1 MTVLV
6 AHPQQA
12 PVVRAVADALP
23 LAAICN
29 PWRTRFGDLPVPV
42 HSDLRSLLAEHE
54 PEAVIVLRPYSGLES
69 DLVLCEER
77 QIRVL
82 CAGPVALP
90 PSPLRQWG
98 GQSRHTPVITQ
109 ALAQSRQP
117 AFGQPVYL
125 RRVAGGGG
133 ALLQS
138 WWSACQLLDE
148 AQALLGAPPIW
159 VQLAAVRAAAKHHLV
174 LTAAFANGAN
184 AHLVVS
190 PYYFSPSTDLTLL
203 GSGGLLF
210 ADTAT
215 NTPVAVHA
223 GGSRFY
229 QPASLYPEPAWIGA
243 FLTGQDPPVT
253 PSDAALHHRL
263 FAAIRQALRCGLPVP
278 VLP

>member
-6 AHPQQA
+6 AHPRQA

-29 PWRTRFGDLPVPV
+29 PWRTRFGTLPVPV
-42 HSDLRSLLAEHE
+42 HPDLRSLLTEHE
-54 PEAVIVLRPYSGLES
+54 PAAVIVLRPYSGLEA
-69 DLVLCEER
+69 DLTLCGER

-90 PSPLRQWG
+90 PNPLLQWG
-98 GQSRHTPVITQ
+98 GQHRHTPVITQ
-109 ALAQSRQP
+109 ALTQTRQP

-133 ALLQS
+133 DLRQS

-148 AQALLGAPPIW
+148 AQALLGAPPTW
-159 VQLAAVRAAAKHHLV
+159 VQLAAVRAEAKHHLV

-190 PYYFSPSTDLTLL
+190 PHYFSPSTDLTLL

-210 ADTAT
+210 ADPAT

-223 GGSRFY
+223 RGARFY
-229 QPASLYPEPAWIGA
+229 QPAFVHPEPAWIGA
-243 FLTGQDPPVT
+243 FLTGQAPPVT
-253 PSDAALHHRL
+253 ASDAALHRRL
-263 FAAIRQALRCGLPVP
+263 LPAIRQALRRGLPVP
-278 VLP
+278 ILP